1 MGTLTKEQIE
11 EVYKLYPD
19 LKIKA
24 YLALILMVIKGRT
37 KRILEKTT
45 SKKFTI
51 EIQDSRFMSNSFH
64 LDFSRGNEK
73 STGINILFWITQN
86 PKSQSVWVEQ
96 VRICFFYKEKPSL
109 FLNKKFKKYSK
120 SKVFEKTFSSN
131 ERKGWIMKLES
142 RNAWEDGL
150 RLLKYLLQHG
160 ISSKTLISEEKPNKI
175 TSGYC
180 CSHD

>member
-1 MGTLTKEQIE
+1 METPTKEQIE
-11 EVYKLYPD
+11 EVYELYPD

-24 YLALILMVIKGRT
+24 HLALILMVIKGET

-45 SKKFTI
+45 SKKFTV
-51 EIQDSRFMSNSFH
+51 ETQDSGFMGNSFH
-64 LDFSRGNEK
+64 LDFTRRNEK

-86 PKSQSVWVEQ
+86 QKSRSVWVKQ

-120 SKVFEKTFSSN
+120 SEVLEKTFSSN
-131 ERKGWIMKLES
+131 KSEGWIMKLES

-150 RLLKYLLQHG
+150 KLLKYLLQHG
-160 ISSKTLISEEKPNKI
+160 ISSRTLISKEKPNKI